1 MHYQGGI
8 TNDALSL
15 LEAAVDR
22 RITSVGVQLAD
33 AEEQLK
39 RMHADWAPA
48 RYIATSTV
56 AVDDLKRAYDSEIF
70 RRDIL
75 PGLCTLGAEVGIHM
89 TPTHIPSSA
98 GVAGV

>member
-1 MHYQGGI
+1 MMARWTSYINARHQWMHYQGGI

-39 RMHADWAPA
+39 RFHADWAPA
-48 RYIATSTV
+48 LNV
-56 AVDDLKRAYDSEIF
+56 
-70 RRDIL
+70 
-75 PGLCTLGAEVGIHM
+75 
-89 TPTHIPSSA
+89 
-98 GVAGV
+98 